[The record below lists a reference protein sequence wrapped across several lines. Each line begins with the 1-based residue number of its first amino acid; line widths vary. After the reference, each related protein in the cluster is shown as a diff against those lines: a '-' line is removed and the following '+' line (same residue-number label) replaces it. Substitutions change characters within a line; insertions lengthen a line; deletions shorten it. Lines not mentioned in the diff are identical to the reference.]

1 MTELNQDA
9 PVQHDFECACGYVL
23 GLEPDHS
30 RFRPL
35 KPAGGRSRVTWKSH
49 IQGLCTQSIE
59 ANCGLQF
66 ASPPSWLEGCHPHHR
81 DLLLRT
87 ALAWKLGLP
96 VVCPEA
102 IAPAPGRERDYQ
114 IHGPPSSLTAPVRP
128 WPATASLE
136 EALPRFAEHP
146 EILERLSKAF
156 GHERTARMLARMQ
169 AERFSGEDGDALH
182 DLITDAIANDSVTVW
197 TAEHGSLGMDGEEV
211 LWPIEVQEFCG
222 VFQVWSPE
230 HDKTGPFLS
239 LDEAVSFVLTNWPE
253 AKRGTPTNARDRSR
267 DIEPRE

>member
-1 MTELNQDA
+1 M
-9 PVQHDFECACGYVL
+9 
-23 GLEPDHS
+23 
-30 RFRPL
+30 
-35 KPAGGRSRVTWKSH
+35 
-49 IQGLCTQSIE
+49 
-59 ANCGLQF
+59 
-66 ASPPSWLEGCHPHHR
+66 
-81 DLLLRT
+81 
-87 ALAWKLGLP
+87 
-96 VVCPEA
+96 
-102 IAPAPGRERDYQ
+102 
-114 IHGPPSSLTAPVRP
+114 RP

-136 EALPRFAEHP
+136 AALPRFAEHP
-146 EILERLSKAF
+146 EIRERLSKAF
-156 GHERTARMLARMQ
+156 GHERTARMLAMMQ
-169 AERFSGEDGDALH
+169 AGRFSGEDGDALQ

-197 TAEHGSLGMDGEEV
+197 TTEHGSLGVDGEEV